1 MIYIKNALLRRTLKI
16 AIPFIAIPLIVF
28 VGAVVFEERRYIF
41 ISLTVALLSL
51 LLFACGFEKK
61 AIGSRRMVIVAI
73 MTALSVVGRFIP
85 FFKPIS
91 AITIITAIYLGSESG
106 FLVGALSTL
115 ISNIYFGQGP
125 WTPFQMLSWGLI
137 GFFAGI
143 LANPLKRSMCL
154 LLIYGVVSGV
164 VYSASMDIWT
174 VISYNG
180 SFNLKLYAAALV
192 TALPHMIMYCVSN
205 FTFLYFLAKPFG
217 EKLERIK
224 IKYGI

>member
-1 MIYIKNALLRRTLKI
+1 MIYIKNPLLRRTLKI

-28 VGAVVFEERRYIF
+28 MGAVVFDERRYIF
-41 ISLTVALLSL
+41 ISLTVALISL
-51 LLFACGFEKK
+51 ILFACGFEKK

-137 GFFAGI
+137 GLFAGF
-143 LANPLKRSMCL
+143 LANPLKRRKCL
-154 LLIYGVVSGV
+154 LLIYGIVSGV
-164 VYSASMDIWT
+164 IYSAAMDIWT

-180 SFNLKLYAAALV
+180 SFNPKLYTAALL
-192 TALPHMIMYCVSN
+192 TAVPHMIMYCVSN
-205 FTFLYFLAKPFG
+205 FIFLYFLAEPFG